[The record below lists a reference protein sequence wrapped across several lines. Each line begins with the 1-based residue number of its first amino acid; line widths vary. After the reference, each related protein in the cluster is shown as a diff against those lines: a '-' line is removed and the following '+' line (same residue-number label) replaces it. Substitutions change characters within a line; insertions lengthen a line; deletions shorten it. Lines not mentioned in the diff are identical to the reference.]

1 MLPAWQWQPPSPV
14 LESLKPMKQLRFLTA
29 GESHGPGLTVIIEG
43 LPFGL
48 PLTVDDINPHLARR
62 QLGYGRGGRMK
73 IEKDQATIS
82 SGVRHGRT
90 LGSPVTLTIENRD
103 WKNWQDQMAIGPPEG
118 TIASITKPRPGH
130 ADLAGMVKYGTD
142 DLRNILERSS
152 ARETTARVAAGSVAR
167 RLLAEIGIEIRSR
180 SAQIGPIND
189 APDLDPQHPQGWPWD
204 TVAQSEVNAIT
215 PAQGQLMV
223 DEIDKAREAGSTLG
237 GVFEVIAWGLPIGL
251 GSHVHWDRKLD
262 GRLAQAIVSI
272 NAVKG
277 VEIGPAFDNTA
288 QRGHDVHDEI
298 ARSQD
303 RGWTRL
309 SNRAGGTEG
318 GMTSG
323 QPLIVRGALKPISTM
338 RRPLRTVDIRTGEGT
353 SAHFER
359 SDVCVVPAAGVIGEA
374 MVALVLADALL
385 EKFGGDN
392 LEDLV
397 AAVTSYRE
405 NYTMGT
411 GRG

>member
-1 MLPAWQWQPPSPV
+1 MSR
-14 LESLKPMKQLRFLTA
+14 LRFLTA
-29 GESHGPGLTVIIEG
+29 GESHGPGLTVIVEG

-48 PLTVDDINPHLARR
+48 PLSVRDLNPQLARR
-62 QLGYGRGGRMK
+62 QAGYGRGGRMK
-73 IEKDQATIS
+73 IEKDQAIIR

-90 LGSPVTLTIENRD
+90 LGSPVTLLIENRD
-103 WKNWQDQMAIGPPEG
+103 WENWRDKMAIEPLEG
-118 TIASITKPRPGH
+118 GVPAVTKPRPGH

-167 RLLAEIGIEIRSR
+167 RLLAELGIQIRSR
-180 SAQIGPIND
+180 SAQIGPIDD
-189 APDLDPQHPQGWPWD
+189 APDLDPQRPEAWPWD
-204 TVAQSEVNAIT
+204 AVEASPVRAVT
-215 PAQGQLMV
+215 PARARLMV
-223 DEIDKAREAGSTLG
+223 EQIDQARAAGSTLG

-277 VEIGPAFDNTA
+277 VEIGPAFANTA
-288 QRGHDVHDEI
+288 RRGHAVHDEI
-298 ARSQD
+298 DRSQE

-323 QPLIVRGALKPISTM
+323 QPLVVRGALKPISTM
-338 RRPLRTVDIRTGEGT
+338 RRPLRTIDVKTGERT

-374 MVALVLADALL
+374 MVALVLADAVL

-392 LEDLV
+392 MADLV
-397 AAVTSYRE
+397 DAVHRA
-405 NYTMGT
+405 
-411 GRG
+411 GRTAEPGSG